1 MRTIINAMLLTL
13 VVTLVATAVTLYAI
27 AAYHTYQVTEANWV
41 SQNKCISH
49 WISQGVERS
58 DIYRDKET
66 CRIDRSF
73 Q

>member
-1 MRTIINAMLLTL
+1 MRTIINAILITIIVT
-13 VVTLVATAVTLYAI
+13 VVSSALTLYAL
-27 AAYHTYQVTEANWV
+27 AAYHTYEITEANWV

-58 DIYRDKET
+58 DIYRDGGT
-66 CRIDRSF
+66 CRVDRSF